1 MMISFFDKQKKI
13 KIIKAVLV
21 VFLCFQFT
29 VPSLAQSSY
38 TQRDDVKMFI
48 DEMAKK
54 HRYDREILTKWFSSA
69 ERLDDVLEK
78 IASPAEK
85 THTWKEYRPIFIT
98 KNRIA
103 LGKKFMEEY
112 RDLLEKAE
120 KETGVPASIITAIIG
135 VETYYGRSKG
145 RTAVFDSLVTL
156 GFDYPPRS
164 SFFRSELEQF
174 LLLAREENI
183 DVSTIRG
190 SYAGAMGVPQF
201 ISSSYRRY
209 AVDFDGDG
217 KRDLWNNMAD
227 VIGSVA
233 NYFKVHGWQKQGD
246 VVKAAFVKKRP
257 DDATRNN
264 LKPHTSIGEFRK
276 RGIISGKAYADD
288 VMATL
293 VTLEGAQG
301 TEYWFG
307 LKNFYVITRY
317 NHSALYAMAVF
328 QLSQELGRG

>member
-1 MMISFFDKQKKI
+1 MKKI
-13 KIIKAVLV
+13 QIFKILLVFYLCLQFVL
-21 VFLCFQFT
+21 
-29 VPSLAQSSY
+29 PSLAQSSY
-38 TQRDDVKMFI
+38 TQRDDVKKFI
-48 DEMAKK
+48 GHMIKK
-54 HRYDREILTKWFSSA
+54 YDFDREVLTKWFSDA

-78 IASPAEK
+78 IARPAEK
-85 THTWKEYRPIFIT
+85 THTWKKYRPIFVT
-98 KNRIA
+98 KNRIK
-103 LGKKFMEEY
+103 LGRQFMKKN
-112 RDLLEKAE
+112 RVLLARAE

-145 RTAVFDSLVTL
+145 STPVFDSLTTL

-183 DVSTIRG
+183 DVSEIRG

-209 AVDFDGDG
+209 AIDFDGDD
-217 KRDLWNNMAD
+217 KRDLWNSMAD

-233 NYFKVHGWQKQGD
+233 NYFKVHGWQKNGD
-246 VVKAAFVKKRP
+246 VVKAASVRKRP
-257 DDATRNN
+257 DDATRKK
-264 LKPHTSIGEFRK
+264 LKPHTSIGDFRK
-276 RGIISGKAYADD
+276 QGVISGKAYADD

-293 VTLEGAQG
+293 VTLEGVQG

-328 QLSQELGRG
+328 QLSQELDRSI